1 MDDILNNPG
10 FYVSYAVIQAV
21 VVLLLI
27 RLLDYYDRQPLGL
40 LAVMAGWGATGAA
53 LIALAGNRTVRA
65 MLSDN
70 ARDVFGNAVAPPLV
84 EEGAKGLALLA
95 AVGPIRWVG
104 RRLGLTIFEGVTS
117 GMVYGAAVGL
127 GFAFTEDVF
136 YFVNEA
142 QTQGLQNGLDVFVH
156 RRDFFG
162 PAMLHHPLWTAAFG
176 AGLGAAAWTASKPR
190 KVLYP
195 LLGFSAAVLMH
206 AINNGLVEAVLT
218 LRYGLA
224 QTAAWVRGEIVDPAM
239 QDTASTL
246 VTLTNLLDFYVLAMF
261 VLAVVLWLRYQRRV
275 IATELEDEVDSGASV
290 DYRALL
296 RTGQLERWRHH
307 RRLRRELV
315 RLALLKWRTRRF
327 GGDWDRVQRLR
338 REISTLAA
346 YDVGAGNL
354 PEPATPLLGRA
365 HELEALQELTGRAD
379 ARLLTLSGPGG
390 TGKTRLAIELART
403 VRDGFPSGA
412 YFVTLAPVRDA
423 SLVPAAIAEVLG
435 VQQREGESV
444 LEPLKDFLR
453 DKQLLL
459 VLDNLEQVEDAGPA
473 IAELMAA
480 APRLRVIATSRAVLG
495 VPSEHEFP
503 VPSLLEAGAVQ
514 LFTERAEAVDAEFK
528 LDDKNE
534 QTVQEIC
541 RRLDGLPLAIELTA
555 ARVRLLS
562 PAEILA
568 RLEQPTEASPLQET
582 ISWSY
587 DLLDSDEQALL
598 ARLSVFVGGATLRA
612 AEFVCGDGV
621 IDVVGGV
628 GSLVEKSLVR
638 RSWGVAGEARA
649 EMLETIREFARARL
663 DENGDADRIER
674 RLAEH
679 YVALAERAEPA
690 LTSPDQPFWLGRLA
704 EENANI
710 RAALAWSSDH
720 GEFEPGLRIAGALV
734 RFWSARGLMAEGRR
748 WLGAA
753 LGADDGDVPR
763 SVRAKALFAAGYAA
777 LGLGDFA
784 DAREQ
789 FEACM
794 ALASE
799 LENRELHGAAL
810 AQLAWVAMAEGRSD
824 EARAL
829 ADTSLRLARP
839 AGDRVTASGALN
851 VLGELAWRDGNGQA
865 TELFEEGLALRRELG
880 DDRLVANSLLLLGRV
895 EQSEERFE
903 EALELA
909 RELGDTWSTSVAL
922 VALGRTRR
930 DADLLTEA
938 VQIARDRGDKR
949 LAAEALQALAA
960 AELDAGNAA
969 RAARL
974 RGAAQALLEE
984 VGAELSPPEL
994 KLDDELLPSLEAAI
1008 GKEAVEE
1015 EWAAGRAEGE
1025 SVLERV

>member
-1 MDDILNNPG
+1 MDEILNNPG
-10 FYVSYAVIQAV
+10 FYVSYAVIQAI

-27 RLLDYYDRQPLGL
+27 RLLDFYDRQPLGL

-65 MLSDN
+65 MLSDD
-70 ARDVFGNAVAPPLV
+70 ARDVFGNAIAPPLV
-84 EEGAKGLALLA
+84 EEGAKGLALIA
-95 AVGPIRWVG
+95 AVGPIRWIA
-104 RRLGLTIFEGVTS
+104 RRFGASLFEGVTS

-142 QTQGLQNGLDVFVH
+142 QTQGLENGLDVFVH

-275 IATELEDEVDSGASV
+275 IATELEDEVEAGATV

-365 HELEALQELTGRAD
+365 HELEALKELVGRSD
-379 ARLLTLSGPGG
+379 ARLVTLSGPGG

-403 VRDGFPSGA
+403 IRDGFPSGA
-412 YFVTLAPVRDA
+412 YFVSLAPVRDA

-435 VQQREGESV
+435 VQQREGGAA
-444 LEPLKDFLR
+444 LERLKDFLR

-480 APRLRVIATSRAVLG
+480 ASRLRVIATSRAVLG

-514 LFTERAEAVDAEFK
+514 LFVERAEAVDPDFK
-528 LDDKNE
+528 LDGNE
-534 QTVQEIC
+534 QTVREIC

-568 RLEQPTEASPLQET
+568 RLEQPAESSPLQET

-587 DLLDSDEQALL
+587 DLLSSDEQALL

-621 IDVVGGV
+621 LDVVGGV

-649 EMLETIREFARARL
+649 EMLETIREFARERL
-663 DENGDADRIER
+663 VESGDSQRIER

-690 LTSPDQPFWLGRLA
+690 LTSPEQPFWLGRLS

-710 RAALAWSSDH
+710 RAALAWSSAQ
-720 GEFEPGLRIAGALV
+720 GELEQGLRIAGALV
-734 RFWSARGLMAEGRR
+734 RFWSARGLMAEGRG
-748 WLGAA
+748 WLAEA
-753 LGADDGDVPR
+753 LEGEGDVEPR
-763 SVRAKALFAAGYAA
+763 VRGKALFAAGYAA
-777 LGLGDFA
+777 LGLGDFT
-784 DAREQ
+784 DARTQ
-789 FEACM
+789 FERCL
-794 ALASE
+794 ALASD
-799 LENRELHGAAL
+799 LGDRELHGAAL
-810 AQLAWVAMAEGRSD
+810 AQLAWLTMAEGQVE

-829 ADTSLRLARP
+829 ADASLRLARP
-839 AGDRVTASGALN
+839 AGDKVTASGALN
-851 VLGELAWRDGNGQA
+851 VLGEVAWRGGNGQA
-865 TELFEEGLALRRELG
+865 TGFFEEGLALRRELG
-880 DDRLVANSLLLLGRV
+880 DDRLVANSLLLLGRT

-909 RELGDTWSTSVAL
+909 RALGDTWSTSVAL
-922 VALGRTRR
+922 VNLGRARR
-930 DADLLTEA
+930 DGDLLDEA
-938 VQIARDRGDKR
+938 LELSRDRGDKR
-949 LAAEALQALAA
+949 LEAEALQARAA
-960 AELDAGNAA
+960 VEVEQGDAA
-969 RAARL
+969 RAARM
-974 RGAAQALLEE
+974 RGAAESLLDE

-994 KLDDELLPSLEAAI
+994 ELDDDLLPKLEQAL
-1008 GKEAVEE
+1008 GKEAVER
-1015 EWAAGRAEGE
+1015 EWAAGRANGA
-1025 SVLERV
+1025 RP